1 MTTQLPSQ
9 GIPEDRVAS
18 ILARAVEID
27 RTTRETVTAD
37 ALRAA
42 AIDAGISVDAVDTA
56 LAEYAAGEVA
66 PLMAP
71 AAPSAGRGRRFARV
85 RGLFARL
92 AGPLKLAALGLG
104 LGILAGIGEGAFVL
118 GFGALI
124 FVAGRLT
131 VRFRPARRARGYM
144 LRVVLMA
151 VGLASGMGFA
161 LVDEEVILTLFP
173 VTLALLIAGAAVI
186 KVRFR
191 SGELEAPAS

>member
-9 GIPEDRVAS
+9 GIPEDRVAAV
-18 ILARAVEID
+18 LARAVEID
-27 RTTRETVTAD
+27 RTTRETVTVD

-42 AIDAGISVDAVDTA
+42 AIDAGISVDALDTA
-56 LAEYAAGEVA
+56 LAEYAAGEVGPVA
-66 PLMAP
+66 AP
-71 AAPSAGRGRRFARV
+71 APPAAGHKRRFARV
-85 RGLFARL
+85 RALFARV

-118 GFGALI
+118 GFGALV

-131 VRFRPARRARGYM
+131 VRFRPARRARGYL

-161 LVDEEVILTLFP
+161 LVDEGVIVTLFP

-191 SGELEAPAS
+191 SSELEAPAS

>member
-9 GIPEDRVAS
+9 AIPEDRVAA

-27 RTTRETVTAD
+27 RTTRETVTVD
-37 ALRAA
+37 ALRSA
-42 AIDAGISVDAVDTA
+42 AIDAGISVDALDTA

-66 PLMAP
+66 PVAVPAP
-71 AAPSAGRGRRFARV
+71 PSAGRGRRFARV
-85 RGLFARL
+85 RTLFARL

-118 GFGALI
+118 GFGALV

-131 VRFRPARRARGYM
+131 VGFRPARRARGYM

-151 VGLASGMGFA
+151 VGLAFGMGFA
-161 LVDEEVILTLFP
+161 LVDEEVILMLFP

-191 SGELEAPAS
+191 SSELEAPAS

>member
-9 GIPEDRVAS
+9 AIPEDRIAA

-27 RTTRETVTAD
+27 RTTRETVTVD

-42 AIDAGISVDAVDTA
+42 AMDAGISVDALDTA
-56 LAEYAAGEVA
+56 LAEYAAGQVA
-66 PLMAP
+66 PVVAP
-71 AAPSAGRGRRFARV
+71 APPAAGRGRRFARV
-85 RGLFARL
+85 RALFARL
-92 AGPLKLAALGLG
+92 AGPLKFAALGLG

-191 SGELEAPAS
+191 SGEVEAPAS